1 MLLLEERPLVL
12 VILLLGRSGEKS
24 LTAID
29 AQNLKIAYSDTPIV
43 ADLSLKLQTG
53 EVTAL
58 LGPNGSGKST
68 ILRSLARL
76 LQPTKGAIYL
86 NGRNIAKM
94 PTKQIARQMAMLP
107 QSPEIQ
113 ASVTVWELVSYG
125 RYPYQNILGGLS
137 SKDIDAMRWALEIT
151 NLEPLAQRGVD
162 TLSGGER
169 QRAWI
174 AMALAQQ
181 TQVLLLDE
189 PTTFLDIRHQLDL
202 LSLVRK
208 LNRDRHL
215 TVGWVLHDLNQAAA
229 YSDRLIMLAKGKVV
243 ANGTPKEVIKTATI
257 KEVFGV
263 EMTVIP
269 HPLSGSPTC
278 LPYEIGQ

>member
-1 MLLLEERPLVL
+1 M
-12 VILLLGRSGEKS
+12 
-24 LTAID
+24 TAID
-29 AQNLKIAYSDTPIV
+29 AQNLKIAYSDTLIV
-43 ADLSLKLQTG
+43 ADLSLALPLG

-94 PTKQIARQMAMLP
+94 PTKELARQLAMLP
-107 QSPEIQ
+107 QSPDIPP
-113 ASVTVWELVSYG
+113 SVSVWELISYG
-125 RYPYQNILGGLS
+125 RYPYQSLLGRLS
-137 SKDIDAMRWALEIT
+137 DRDITAMRWALEIT
-151 NLEPLAQRGVD
+151 NLEPLADRSVD

-189 PTTFLDIRHQLDL
+189 PTTFLDIRHQLDV

-229 YSDRLIMLAKGKVV
+229 YSDRLIMLAQGKVV
-243 ANGTPKEVIKTATI
+243 ANGTPEEVMTTATI
-257 KEVFGV
+257 RKVFGV
-263 EMTVIP
+263 EMTIVP
-269 HPLSGSPTC
+269 HPFSGSPTC
-278 LPYEIGQ
+278 LPCNMGSHHE